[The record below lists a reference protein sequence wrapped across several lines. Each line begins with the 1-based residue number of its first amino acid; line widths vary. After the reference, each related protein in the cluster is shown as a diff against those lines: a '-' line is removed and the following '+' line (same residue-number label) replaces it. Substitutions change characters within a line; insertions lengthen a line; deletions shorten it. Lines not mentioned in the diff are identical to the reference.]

1 MEVNR
6 MKRKWKSCKRIF
18 SLLLALCMILP
29 FSACD
34 LEKIGGTLD
43 GDGMERPLPALGYWV
58 LNSIESGARTMS
70 EEDFK
75 DIWQMNPDEMM
86 ALKVS
91 DDCTVEMIFL
101 KEYAAGT
108 WKETERGFD
117 AYIKIQ
123 DVLEPFTF
131 TYDEKNE
138 NRLICV
144 RQEEGEEMTLRLS
157 KSESKP
163 EVFKTDALA
172 KTE

>member
-1 MEVNR
+1 
-6 MKRKWKSCKRIF
+6 
-18 SLLLALCMILP
+18 
-29 FSACD
+29 
-34 LEKIGGTLD
+34 
-43 GDGMERPLPALGYWV
+43 
-58 LNSIESGARTMS
+58 
-70 EEDFK
+70 
-75 DIWQMNPDEMM
+75 MM